1 MCFEVWSLRFVW
13 CLELNRPLRFNRRC
27 RRLALRC
34 RALAVNCILQLIH
47 AKFTLPAV
55 NDSLPTCAAEH
66 CRQPELCP
74 LNEVS
79 AGTSV
84 RIKQLSASPEVS
96 HRLREMGFGE
106 EQQVRVVSQEASVI
120 CQVCHARLG
129 LSQQLAETI
138 LVEPLPSARDLQL
151 A

>member
-1 MCFEVWSLRFVW
+1 
-13 CLELNRPLRFNRRC
+13 
-27 RRLALRC
+27 
-34 RALAVNCILQLIH
+34 LQLTHGKI
-47 AKFTLPAV
+47 TLFAV
-55 NDSLPTCAAEH
+55 NDSLPTCAAKH
-66 CRQPELCP
+66 CGQPELCP
-74 LNEVS
+74 LNQVS

-106 EQQVRVVSQEASVI
+106 EQQVRVVSQETNVI

-129 LSQQLAETI
+129 LSRQLAETI
-138 LVEPLPSARDLQL
+138 LVEPLPPFRDLQV